1 MIIHNL
7 INMKRFIIA
16 AIALVGAI
24 QISAQDEILMTING
38 EPITKAEFEYI
49 YNKNNGDNAIDKKTL
64 DEYVDLFVNF
74 KLKVAEAKAQGFDT
88 LKTFKRELN
97 GYRKQLAKPYLTDT
111 ELEEALY
118 QEAYSHFSQD
128 CEVSHILITSKEGE
142 DTIVAYNKAIEAI
155 KRLNAGEEF
164 GKVADEMSA
173 DQSVTRNHGYL
184 GWFTALQL
192 VWPFEKA
199 MYDLPLNQ
207 ISTPIKSDYGYHIIK
222 VHNRRAAWGQVNAR
236 HIMKVC
242 NENMSEEI
250 KNKKYQEMAE
260 IKKRLDAGEDFATLA
275 MELSDD
281 KASAQKG
288 GDLGWFGI
296 GRMVRDF
303 ETATYALNSGET
315 SDIIKTRF
323 GYHII
328 NLKEKRGVE
337 PFEKKKAEI
346 QRMMQYDS
354 RSTAAKTSFVN
365 KLKKE
370 YNVQINNDEIAKAK
384 ALIAEYADNDSL
396 LKVKGAEMTGELM
409 SFADQ
414 KIPTSELIAYYS
426 TTKIMG
432 GNIDE
437 KVDQIVEMK
446 LIQYEDSQLENKYTD
461 FANLM
466 QEYHDGILLFEVSN
480 KEVWEKA
487 IKDKKGL
494 EKYFKQN
501 KKNYTWT
508 EPRYKGFVVKCKD
521 EATAAQLK
529 KTIKNMNPDSVANYI
544 RKQVNNDS
552 VTFASVE
559 RGLWKQGENGYV
571 DLTEFE
577 VPNVEV
583 TVDEEL
589 PITIVVGKM
598 LKKPETYTDVRGTIT
613 ADYQNYLE
621 KKWIETLRNKYI
633 VEINQEVLNSL
644 R

>member
-1 MIIHNL
+1 MKKVLLLALCIVNCTLCINL
-7 INMKRFIIA
+7 K
-16 AIALVGAI
+16 
-24 QISAQDEILMTING
+24 AQDEVLMTING
-38 EPITKAEFEYI
+38 EPVTKAEFEYI
-49 YNKNNGDNAIDKKTL
+49 YNKNNSDNAIDKKTL

-74 KLKVAEAKAQGFDT
+74 KLKVAEAKSQGLDT
-88 LKTFKRELN
+88 MPSFKRELN

-111 ELEEALY
+111 ELEEALF

-128 CEVSHILITSKEGE
+128 CEVSHILIKTEGE
-142 DTIVAYNKAIEAI
+142 DTIEAYNKAIEAI

-164 GKVADEMSA
+164 GKVADELSA
-173 DQSVTRNHGYL
+173 DQSVARNHGYL

-199 MYDLPLNQ
+199 MYDLPLNVV
-207 ISTPIKSDYGYHIIK
+207 STPIKSDYGYHIIK
-222 VHNRRAAWGQVNAR
+222 VHNRRPAWGQVNAR
-236 HIMKVC
+236 HIMKMC
-242 NENMSEEI
+242 NDRMTKEMQD
-250 KNKKYQEMAE
+250 KKYQEMVD

-275 MELSDD
+275 KELSDD

-303 ETATYALNSGET
+303 EKATFELKAGET
-315 SDIIKTRF
+315 SEIIKTQF

-337 PFEKKKAEI
+337 PFEKKKADI

-354 RSTAAKTSFVN
+354 RSTAAKTSFIN

-370 YNVQINNDEIAKAK
+370 YNFQINESEVAKAK
-384 ALIAEYADNDSL
+384 ELIEKFADNDSL
-396 LKVKGAEMTGELM
+396 LKVKGTEIIGDIIT
-409 SFADQ
+409 FADQ
-414 KIPTSELIAYYS
+414 KISLNELISYYI
-426 TTKIMG
+426 TTKSLG
-432 GNIDE
+432 TDVDT
-437 KVDQIVEMK
+437 KVKQIAEVK
-446 LIQYEDSQLENKYTD
+446 LMQYEDSQLENKYID

-466 QEYHDGILLFEVSN
+466 REYHDGILLFEVSN

-487 IKDKKGL
+487 IKDKDGL
-494 EKYFKQN
+494 EKYFNQN
-501 KKNYTWT
+501 KKNYSWS

-521 EATAAQLK
+521 EATAKSLK
-529 KTIKNMNPDSVANYI
+529 KAIKKMNPDSVANYI
-544 RKQVNNDS
+544 RTQVNNDS

-559 RGLWKQGENGYV
+559 RGLWKQGENSYV
-571 DLTEFE
+571 DLTEFKQS
-577 VPNVEV
+577 NAQVEV
-583 TVDEEL
+583 NEEL
-589 PITIVVGKM
+589 PIVIVIGKM
-598 LKKPETYTDVRGTIT
+598 LKKPATYIDVRGSIT

-621 KKWIETLRNKYI
+621 KIWIDNLRNKYT

>member
-1 MIIHNL
+1 MKKVLLLALCIVNCALCINL
-7 INMKRFIIA
+7 KA
-16 AIALVGAI
+16 E
-24 QISAQDEILMTING
+24 DEVLMTING

-49 YNKNNGDNAIDKKTL
+49 YNKNNSDNAIDKKTL
-64 DEYVDLFVNF
+64 DEYVELFVNF
-74 KLKVAEAKAQGFDT
+74 KLKVAEAKAQGLDT

-97 GYRKQLAKPYLTDT
+97 GYRKQLAKPYLTDA
-111 ELEEALY
+111 ELEEALF

-128 CEVSHILITSKEGE
+128 CEVSHILIKTEGE
-142 DTIVAYNKAIEAI
+142 DTLEAYNKAIESI

-164 GKVADEMSA
+164 GKVADELSA
-173 DQSVTRNHGYL
+173 DQSVARNHGYL

-199 MYDLPLNQ
+199 MYDLPLNVV
-207 ISTPIKSDYGYHIIK
+207 STPIKSDYGYHIIK
-222 VHNRRAAWGQVNAR
+222 VHNRRPAWGQVNAR

-242 NENMSEEI
+242 SESMTEEMQ
-250 KNKKYQEMAE
+250 NKKYQEMVE

-275 MELSDD
+275 KQLSDD

-303 ETATYALNSGET
+303 ETATYALNPGET
-315 SDIIKTRF
+315 SEIIKTRF

-337 PFEKKKAEI
+337 PFEKKKSEI

-354 RSTAAKTSFVN
+354 RSTAAKTSFIN

-370 YNVQINNDEIAKAK
+370 YNFQINKDVVTVAKV
-384 ALIAEYADNDSL
+384 LIKQYEDNDSI
-396 LKVKGAEMTGELM
+396 LKVKSAEVPGNVIT
-409 SFADQ
+409 FADQ
-414 KIPTSELIAYYS
+414 AVSLTELITYYI
-426 TTKIMG
+426 TTKSLG
-432 GNIDE
+432 TDVDT
-437 KVDQIVEMK
+437 KVEQIAEVK
-446 LIQYEDSQLENKYTD
+446 LMQYEDSQLENKYVD

-501 KKNYTWT
+501 KKNYTWN
-508 EPRYKGFVVKCKD
+508 EPRYKGFIVKCKD
-521 EATAAQLK
+521 EATAKSLK
-529 KTIKNMNPDSVANYI
+529 KAIVKLHPDSVSNYI
-544 RKQVNNDS
+544 RTHVNNDS
-552 VTFASVE
+552 VTFAAIE
-559 RGLWKQGENGYV
+559 RGLWKQGENNYV
-571 DLTEFE
+571 DLNAFKQS
-577 VPNVEV
+577 NVQVEAN
-583 TVDEEL
+583 EEL
-589 PITIVVGKM
+589 PIVVTVGKM
-598 LKKPETYTDVRGTIT
+598 LKKPVAYTDVRGTIT

-621 KKWIETLRNKYI
+621 QIWIEKLRNKYT
-633 VEINQEVLNSL
+633 VVINQEVLNSL

>member
-1 MIIHNL
+1 MKKILLLTLCIVNCALCINL
-7 INMKRFIIA
+7 K
-16 AIALVGAI
+16 
-24 QISAQDEILMTING
+24 AQDEVLMTING

-49 YNKNNGDNAIDKKTL
+49 YNKNNSDNAIDKKTL

-74 KLKVAEAKAQGFDT
+74 KLKVAEAKTQGLDT

-97 GYRKQLAKPYLTDT
+97 GYRKQLAKPYLTDA
-111 ELEEALY
+111 ELEEALF
-118 QEAYSHFSQD
+118 QEAYSHFNQD
-128 CEVSHILITSKEGE
+128 CEVSHILITNKEGE
-142 DTIVAYNKAIEAI
+142 DTIIAYNKTIEAI
-155 KRLNAGEEF
+155 KRLNAGEDF
-164 GKVADEMSA
+164 GKVADELSA

-222 VHNRRAAWGQVNAR
+222 VHNRRPAWGQVNAR
-236 HIMKVC
+236 HIMKMC
-242 NENMSEEI
+242 GENMSEEV
-250 KNKKYQEMAE
+250 KNKKYQEMLE

-275 MELSDD
+275 KEVSDD

-303 ETATYALNSGET
+303 ETATYALNPGET

-337 PFEKKKAEI
+337 PFEKKKSEI

-370 YNVQINNDEIAKAK
+370 YNFQINEVEVANAK
-384 ALIAEYADNDSL
+384 ALIEQYANNDSL
-396 LKVKGAEMTGELM
+396 LKVKGTEMTGELM

-414 KIPTSELIAYYS
+414 KIPTSELIAYYV
-426 TTKIMG
+426 TTKMMG
-432 GNIDE
+432 TDIDT
-437 KVDQIVEMK
+437 KIAQIAEMK
-446 LIQYEDSQLENKYTD
+446 LIQYEDSQLENKYID

-487 IKDKKGL
+487 IKDKEGL

-501 KKNYTWT
+501 KKNYTWS

-521 EATAAQLK
+521 EATAKSLK
-529 KTIKNMNPDSVANYI
+529 KTIKKMNPDSVANYI
-544 RKQVNNDS
+544 RTQVNNDS
-552 VTFASVE
+552 VTFAAIE
-559 RGLWKQGENGYV
+559 RGLWKKGENNYV
-571 DLTEFE
+571 DFNEFKVENTEIE
-577 VPNVEV
+577 TN
-583 TVDEEL
+583 EEL
-589 PITIVVGKM
+589 PVVIVIGKM
-598 LKKPETYTDVRGTIT
+598 LKQPETYTDVRGTIT
-613 ADYQNYLE
+613 ADYQTYLE
-621 KKWIETLRNKYI
+621 KLWIKNLRNKYTI
-633 VEINQEVLNSL
+633 EINQEVLNTL

>member
-1 MIIHNL
+1 MKKVLLLALCIVNCTLCINL
-7 INMKRFIIA
+7 K
-16 AIALVGAI
+16 
-24 QISAQDEILMTING
+24 AQDEVLMTING
-38 EPITKAEFEYI
+38 KPVTKAEFEYI
-49 YNKNNGDNAIDKKTL
+49 YNKNNSDNAIDKKTL

-74 KLKVAEAKAQGFDT
+74 KLKVAEAKSQGLDT
-88 LKTFKRELN
+88 MPSFKRELN

-111 ELEEALY
+111 ELEEALF

-128 CEVSHILITSKEGE
+128 CEVSHILIKTEGE
-142 DTIVAYNKAIEAI
+142 DTIEAYNKAIEAI

-164 GKVADEMSA
+164 GKVADELSA
-173 DQSVTRNHGYL
+173 DQSVARNHGYL

-199 MYDLPLNQ
+199 MYDLPLNVV
-207 ISTPIKSDYGYHIIK
+207 STPIKSDYGYHIIK
-222 VHNRRAAWGQVNAR
+222 VHNRRPAWGQVNAR
-236 HIMKVC
+236 HIMKMC
-242 NENMSEEI
+242 NDRMTKEMQD
-250 KNKKYQEMAE
+250 KKYQEMVD

-275 MELSDD
+275 KELSDD

-303 ETATYALNSGET
+303 EKATFELKAGET
-315 SDIIKTRF
+315 SEIIKTQF

-337 PFEKKKAEI
+337 PFEKKKADI

-354 RSTAAKTSFVN
+354 RSTAAKTSFIN

-370 YNVQINNDEIAKAK
+370 YNFQINESEVAKAK
-384 ALIAEYADNDSL
+384 ELIAKFADNDSL
-396 LKVKGAEMTGELM
+396 LKVKGTEIIGDIIT
-409 SFADQ
+409 FADQ
-414 KIPTSELIAYYS
+414 KISLNELISYYI
-426 TTKIMG
+426 TTKSLG
-432 GNIDE
+432 TDVDT
-437 KVDQIVEMK
+437 KVKQIAEVK
-446 LIQYEDSQLENKYTD
+446 LMQYEDSQLENKYID

-466 QEYHDGILLFEVSN
+466 REYHDGILLFEVSN

-487 IKDKKGL
+487 IKDKDGL
-494 EKYFKQN
+494 EKYFNQN
-501 KKNYTWT
+501 KKNYSWS

-521 EATAAQLK
+521 EATAKSLK
-529 KTIKNMNPDSVANYI
+529 KAIKKMNPDSVANYI
-544 RKQVNNDS
+544 RTQVNNDS

-559 RGLWKQGENGYV
+559 RGLWKQGENSYV
-571 DLTEFE
+571 DLTEFKQS
-577 VPNVEV
+577 NAQVEV
-583 TVDEEL
+583 NEEL
-589 PITIVVGKM
+589 PIVIVIGKM
-598 LKKPETYTDVRGTIT
+598 LKKPATYIDVRGSIT

-621 KKWIETLRNKYI
+621 KIWIDNLRNKYT

>member
-1 MIIHNL
+1 MKKLIIVAMAL
-7 INMKRFIIA
+7 I
-16 AIALVGAI
+16 GAM
-24 QISAQDEILMTING
+24 QMSAQDEVLMTING

-49 YNKNNGDNAIDKKTL
+49 YNKNNSDNAIDKKTL
-64 DEYVDLFVNF
+64 DEYVELFVNF

-128 CEVSHILITSKEGE
+128 CEVSHILIRTEGE
-142 DTIVAYNKAIEAI
+142 DTLVGYNRAIDVI
-155 KRLNAGEEF
+155 KRLNAGEDF
-164 GKVADEMSA
+164 GKVADETSD
-173 DQSVTRNHGYL
+173 DQSVARNHGYL

-199 MYDLPLNQ
+199 MYELPLNE
-207 ISTPIKSDYGYHIIK
+207 ISTPIKSNYGYHVIK
-222 VHNRRAAWGQVNAR
+222 VHNRRAAWGQVKAR
-236 HIMKVC
+236 HIMKMS
-242 NENMSEEI
+242 NERMTQDMQA
-250 KNKKYQEMAE
+250 KKYQEIIE

-296 GRMVRDF
+296 GRMVREF
-303 ETATYALNSGET
+303 EGAAFALDSGET
-315 SDIIKTRF
+315 SGIIKTQF

-337 PFEKKKAEI
+337 SFEKKKAEI
-346 QRMMQYDS
+346 QRMMQYDD
-354 RSTAAKTSFVN
+354 RGTAAKTSFVN

-370 YNVQINNDEIAKAK
+370 YNFQINDSEIAKAK
-384 ALIAEYADNDSL
+384 ALVAECADNDSL
-396 LKVKGAEMTGELM
+396 LKVRGAEMDGIFMT
-409 SFADQ
+409 FADQ
-414 KIPTSELIAYYS
+414 EIPTSELIAYCA
-426 TTKIMG
+426 TTKMMG
-432 GNIDE
+432 GDIE
-437 KVDQIVEMK
+437 GKVAQIAEMK
-446 LIQYEDSQLENKYTD
+446 LMQYEDSQLENKYTD

-466 QEYHDGILLFEVSN
+466 KEYHDGILLFEVSN

-487 IKDKKGL
+487 IKDKEGL

-501 KKNYTWT
+501 KKNYTWN

-521 EATAAQLK
+521 DATAAQLK
-529 KTIKNMNPDSVANYI
+529 KAIKKMNPDSVANYI
-544 RKQVNNDS
+544 RKQINNDS
-552 VTFASVE
+552 VTFASIE
-559 RGLWKQGENGYV
+559 HGLWKQGENGYV
-571 DLTEFE
+571 DLTEFKVSNAE
-577 VPNVEV
+577 VI
-583 TVDEEL
+583 VDEEL

-598 LKKPETYTDVRGTIT
+598 LKKPETYTDVRGAIT

-633 VEINQEVLNSL
+633 VEINQEILNSL
-644 R
+644 K

>member
-1 MIIHNL
+1 MKKILLLALCIVNCALYINL
-7 INMKRFIIA
+7 K
-16 AIALVGAI
+16 
-24 QISAQDEILMTING
+24 AQNEVLMTING

-49 YNKNNGDNAIDKKTL
+49 YNKNNSDNAIDKKTL
-64 DEYVDLFVNF
+64 DEYIELFVNF
-74 KLKVAEAKAQGFDT
+74 KLKVAEAKAQGLDT
-88 LKTFKRELN
+88 TPSFKRELN
-97 GYRKQLAKPYLTDT
+97 GYRKQLAKPYLTDI
-111 ELEEALY
+111 ELEEALF

-128 CEVSHILITSKEGE
+128 CEVSHILINHKEGD
-142 DTIVAYNKAIEAI
+142 DTIIAYNKAIEAI

-164 GKVADEMSA
+164 GKVADELSA

-199 MYDLPLNQ
+199 MYDLPLNK

-222 VHNRRAAWGQVNAR
+222 VHNRRPAWGQVNAR
-236 HIMKVC
+236 HIMKMC
-242 NENMSEEI
+242 NDRMPQDVQE
-250 KNKKYQEMAE
+250 KKYQEIVE

-303 ETATYALNSGET
+303 EKATFELEVGET
-315 SDIIKTRF
+315 SEIIKTQV

-337 PFEKKKAEI
+337 PFEKKKSDI

-365 KLKKE
+365 KLKRE
-370 YNVQINNDEIAKAK
+370 YNFQINEKEIAIAK
-384 ALIAEYADNDSL
+384 DLITKYGQNDSIL
-396 LKVKGAEMTGELM
+396 NQQSQNLTGTIIT
-409 SFADQ
+409 FADQ
-414 KIPTSELIAYYS
+414 QIPTSEFIAYYINTKKIS
-426 TTKIMG
+426 TDI
-432 GNIDE
+432 NI
-437 KVDQIVEMK
+437 KLIQIAEMK

-466 QEYHDGILLFEVSN
+466 KEYHDGILLFEISN
-480 KEVWEKA
+480 REVWEKA

-501 KKNYTWT
+501 KKNYTWN

-521 EATAAQLK
+521 EATAKSIEKIIK
-529 KTIKNMNPDSVANYI
+529 KMDSDSVINYI
-544 RKQVNNDS
+544 RTKVNNDS

-559 RGLWKQGENGYV
+559 RGLWKQGENSYV
-571 DLTEFE
+571 DL
-577 VPNVEV
+577 NVFKQSDVQIE
-583 TVDEEL
+583 TNEEL
-589 PITIVVGKM
+589 PIVIVVGKI

-621 KKWIETLRNKYI
+621 KIWIEKLRNKYPI
-633 VEINQEVLNSL
+633 KINQEVLNTL